1 MRMTRRRGFTLIEL
15 LTVIAIIALL
25 SAIIFPVFARAKES
39 AAKASD
45 ISDMNSLRSALQL
58 YRVDQGAYPP
68 ALLGY
73 ATLYSSGPQMGNVIP
88 ADQLKTGFLFPKR
101 AESLDAFKPN
111 NLKVGPAVITNAVYP
126 AQDPRPVGSAAIL
139 DLDGN
144 GAITPLDDTAGAR
157 QAYGPADGSVCYGG
171 GVAPCVAGPAEFY
184 QISGYDTQT
193 VRTPSGLRT
202 ELRYTLFWT
211 QLGLTTG
218 GADDDPRQLG
228 YSDPPESTVITWNS
242 QFRQFDASGQALRGR
257 TDQILFLGGGARP
270 YDSRMLADRS
280 WRVMP

>member
-1 MRMTRRRGFTLIEL
+1 MTRRRGFTLIEL

-25 SAIIFPVFARAKES
+25 SAIIFPVFARAKDS

-73 ATLYSSGPQMGNVIP
+73 VTLYSSGPQMGNVIP
-88 ADQLKTGFLFPKR
+88 ANELKTGFLMPRRVNSIETFR
-101 AESLDAFKPN
+101 PN
-111 NLKVGPAVITNAVYP
+111 NLRVGSAQVTNAVYP
-126 AQDPRPVGSAAIL
+126 GQDPRAVGTAAIL
-139 DLDGN
+139 DLNGDGSIT
-144 GAITPLDDTAGAR
+144 GADDTPGAR
-157 QAYGPADGSVCYGG
+157 QAYGPTDGNVCYGG
-171 GVAPCVAGPAEFY
+171 GVPPCGAGAAQFY
-184 QISGYDTQT
+184 VISGYDTQS
-193 VRTPSGLRT
+193 VNSPSGIRT
-202 ELRYTLFWT
+202 ELRYTLFWS

-228 YSDPPESTVITWNS
+228 YSEPPETTVVTWNS
-242 QFRQFDASGQALRGR
+242 QFREFDGNGAAARAR
-257 TDQILFLGGGARP
+257 TDQVLFLGGGARP
-270 YDSRMLADRS
+270 YDSRLLAERS